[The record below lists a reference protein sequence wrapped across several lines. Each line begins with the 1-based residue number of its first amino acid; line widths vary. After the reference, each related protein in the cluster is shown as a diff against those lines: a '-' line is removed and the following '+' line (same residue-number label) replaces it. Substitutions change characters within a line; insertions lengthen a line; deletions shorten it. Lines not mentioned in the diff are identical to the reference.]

1 VSENFHRKVFP
12 PDKPNM
18 NSILKN
24 SLLIGTILHDKWV
37 ILEFIGKGGM
47 GEVYRAHQLNLKR
60 DVAIKVISREWLES
74 LEDDEEELL
83 SGLQRFRNEM
93 QAMARV
99 RHPNVLSIFDYGSIS
114 VKGSKGEVPL
124 EYIAMEFLPGG
135 TLRSTMSEE
144 GFYPEEGL
152 TREWLHDY
160 FLPVLEGLEALHEAG
175 MVHRDIKPENVLL
188 DGKTPKIADF
198 GLARSTFIRP
208 LTQSA
213 DMKGTPGYMPPE
225 QFVDFRRTDARGD
238 VYAIGKILY
247 EAVDGKMKAD
257 TIPFRKAN
265 LRNPDP
271 LFFKRLDSII
281 QKATEE
287 EKNNRLPS
295 VKALE
300 EEILKVLALDAPAS
314 SNAQVGHP
322 DQLVQEPRPGA
333 FSGGRKWI
341 WGGVGVMLLF
351 IGVMIF
357 LVQTGQS
364 PLRRVPSSESGSV
377 QTGQEKEVAPTP
389 GPAKDSKTLHGEDGV
404 TLYLIPGGAITLPA
418 ADGTQVPSAVESFY
432 MDETLVTNYQFVAF
446 LNQVLADIRV
456 DEGVVKGR
464 GKIWL
469 FLGVAREGYEPIMY
483 RNGRFHINNPA
494 HADLPVIR
502 VTGYGA
508 SAYARFFDRRLPTA
522 REWAYAIS
530 KGTPDTTPIST
541 APVGANE
548 GKASGEGLNQTMTAM
563 MKTMQGETT
572 TTHVHPS
579 GGQTSPFPE
588 SVTLSKPNGLGI
600 RGLNGN
606 IGEWGVSTLTSP
618 GVKGENDVEYVVL
631 GGLGNRPGKAAPL
644 PASLI
649 RKPWEAFQ
657 EVGFRCVRSG
667 GPAAR

>member
-1 VSENFHRKVFP
+1 MSKT
-12 PDKPNM
+12 PDQ
-18 NSILKN
+18 
-24 SLLIGTILHDKWV
+24 SLRIGTVLHGKWV
-37 ILEFIGKGGM
+37 ILESIGKGGM

-60 DVAIKVISREWLES
+60 DVAIKIISREWLES
-74 LEDDEEELL
+74 FEDDEEELL

-93 QAMARV
+93 QTMAQV

-114 VKGSKGEVPL
+114 VKGSRGEIPL
-124 EYIAMEFLPGG
+124 EYIAMEYVPGG

-152 TREWLHDY
+152 TREWIHDY
-160 FLPVLEGLEALHEAG
+160 FLPVLKGLEALHRAG
-175 MVHRDIKPENVLL
+175 MVHRDIKPENILM

-198 GLARSTFIRP
+198 GLARSSIMKP

-257 TIPFRKAN
+257 TIPFRKAK
-265 LRNPDP
+265 LRNPESS
-271 LFFKRLDSII
+271 FFKNLDEII

-295 VKALE
+295 VKTLE
-300 EEILKVLALDAPAS
+300 EELLKVLDSPSSSDAE
-314 SNAQVGHP
+314 VGHP
-322 DQLVQEPRPGA
+322 DQFVQEPRPGA

-341 WGGVGVMLLF
+341 WGGVGVLLLL
-351 IGVMIF
+351 IGVVIF
-357 LVQTGQS
+357 SLQTGQT
-364 PLRRVPSSESGSV
+364 PFRLTPSSESGSV
-377 QTGQEKEVAPTP
+377 LTGQEKEVAANS
-389 GPAKDSKTLHGEDGV
+389 GSAKDSKTLHGEDGV
-404 TLYLIPGGAITLPA
+404 TLYLIPGGTITLPGKDA
-418 ADGTQVPSAVESFY
+418 AEVPSAVESFY

-446 LNQVLADIRV
+446 LNQVLKDIRV
-456 DEGVVKGR
+456 EQGVVKGH

-469 FLGVAREGYEPIMY
+469 FLGQAWEGYEPVMY

-508 SAYARFFDRRLPTA
+508 SAYARFFHRRLPTA
-522 REWAYAIS
+522 REWAYAVS
-530 KGTPDTTPIST
+530 KGTPDATPIST
-541 APVGANE
+541 APLGTIE
-548 GKASGEGLNQTMTAM
+548 GKTTDDALDQM
-563 MKTMQGETT
+563 MKTMHGKAPA
-572 TTHVHPS
+572 THEHQT
-579 GGQTSPFPE
+579 GGQPSPLPA
-588 SVTLSKPNGLGI
+588 SVILSKPNGLGI

-606 IGEWGVSTLTSP
+606 IGEWGVATLTSP
-618 GVKGENDVEYVVL
+618 GVKGENDTEYVVL
-631 GGLGNRPGKAAPL
+631 GGLGNRAGKAGAL
-644 PASLI
+644 PAPLI
-649 RKPWEAFQ
+649 RKPWEAFE

-667 GPAAR
+667 GAVGR